1 MKDRY
6 EQLVKIEQGFIAL
19 DCPVILE
26 TYAVLRD
33 LKVGKTIALLKFRN
47 CGTEAVARMCLKV
60 QIVDVTGKCVEEIPD
75 FEYKDV
81 NAEPGQEFGA
91 ADPVRFSK
99 NIVAKK
105 LLVFP
110 KLVTFSDGK
119 VWEPEQQLPF
129 EACEEATPLYKK
141 IEDDRLLKYYQKSV
155 CPSAGVVPKKLTGHI
170 WKCACGALNVNSM
183 VCWSC
188 KTDKDRIFHYLNLDV
203 LKENYCEEQYELAMA
218 AMDRGKKNGDFE
230 ELKKASELFHGI
242 EEYKEAAQYSK
253 ECEEQSANLEKQL
266 KERKEQQQ
274 LKAEQAEK
282 EAKRAA
288 KRKKIIAAVC
298 TGLIVAGG
306 IGYYTATN
314 IIIPNNHYNQA
325 VSLLEDDDYDA
336 AIKSFEA
343 LGDYKDSADMIHEV
357 YYQEAMDLMDA
368 GEYEEASSIFGNIT
382 GYKDSDDKVMEC
394 ANAVK
399 EQNYQAALALLDED
413 KYEEAKKAFGDLRG
427 YKDSK
432 DKIEDCQNGLNE
444 QEYEKAAGLMKS
456 GNYEEAQGLLENIE
470 DFRDSSDL
478 IKECKYQKAAT
489 MMKDGDYENAAKI
502 FEKLGDYSDSKDQ
515 LKEIT
520 QIQDYDEAIDYLADV
535 ETTDDYTE
543 KIELLKKAD
552 QIFLEL
558 QDYSDSAEQ
567 VEVCKD
573 EMEAIY
579 QHAISLKKEQKYQE
593 AEEIFTA
600 LADYSDSS
608 NQVYICQGL
617 DKLGT
622 SDSDAYDAFAK
633 ATDSDEAK
641 SYMEKFVFLPTV
653 VSVRFIDSSWDY
665 VIEYDDTG
673 KMTKV
678 TDGVFVYTC
687 DEQGRVVQN
696 SNGTTIT
703 DYSYHDDGTITAT
716 RENRDP
722 NDYTEYYDPNGF
734 MTGYLSKGEL
744 KEFSAVQLDEHGNLV
759 PDGPTDNM
767 TNLYGATVGLPAG
780 LLGRVLVSYGA
791 VTKQTDF
798 GYEVIFNADG
808 TVDSDL
814 IWRNIHI
821 IMGDDVW
828 HHGDW

>member
-1 MKDRY
+1 M
-6 EQLVKIEQGFIAL
+6 GSFS
-19 DCPVILE
+19 
-26 TYAVLRD
+26 
-33 LKVGKTIALLKFRN
+33 
-47 CGTEAVARMCLKV
+47 
-60 QIVDVTGKCVEEIPD
+60 
-75 FEYKDV
+75 KDV

-110 KLVTFSDGK
+110 KLVTFSNGK

-203 LKENYCEEQYELAMA
+203 LKENYCEEQYALAMA

-266 KERKEQQQ
+266 QERKEQQQ

-298 TGLIVAGG
+298 TGLIVSGG

-325 VSLLEDDDYDA
+325 VRLLEDDDYDA

-357 YYQEAMDLMDA
+357 YYQEALDLMDA

-427 YKDSK
+427 YKDSNNKVMECANAK
-432 DKIEDCQNGLNE
+432 D
-444 QEYEKAAGLMKS
+444 YEKAVGLMKA
-456 GNYEEAQGLLENIE
+456 GNYEEAQDLLENIG

-600 LADYSDSS
+600 LADYSDSKD
-608 NQVYICQGL
+608 QLKEITQIQDY
-617 DKLGT
+617 
-622 SDSDAYDAFAK
+622 
-633 ATDSDEAK
+633 DEA
-641 SYMEKFVFLPTV
+641 
-653 VSVRFIDSSWDY
+653 IDYLAD
-665 VIEYDDTG
+665 VET
-673 KMTKV
+673 
-678 TDGVFVYTC
+678 TD
-687 DEQGRVVQN
+687 
-696 SNGTTIT
+696 
-703 DYSYHDDGTITAT
+703 
-716 RENRDP
+716 
-722 NDYTEYYDPNGF
+722 DYTEKIELLKKADQIFLELQDYSDSAEQVEVCKDEIF
-734 MTGYLSKGEL
+734 DSAEQLFEEGEYQKSYSEL
-744 KEFSAVQLDEHGNLV
+744 LDMEDREDAKKLLDAIKAMN
-759 PDGPTDNM
+759 PTFLLEKNTSFVFGEYEQDND
-767 TNLYGATVGLPAG
+767 V
-780 LLGRVLVSYGA
+780 
-791 VTKQTDF
+791 
-798 GYEVIFNADG
+798 ADG
-808 TVDSDL
+808 AEPIEWIVLDNNQDENKLVIIAKHVLDCQPYNTVKAEVTWETSSIRSWLNSTFYDTAFSNDEK
-814 IWRNIHI
+814 NHI
-821 IMGDDVW
+821 LETSVRCS
-828 HHGDW
+828 